1 MSIYL
6 KSKYGVINR
15 HAAASISDVAAAD
28 DDDYDGVGVDGLS
41 IMMMMMM
48 IIIIILIILFF
59 FLLLLLVLL
68 VC

>member
-41 IMMMMMM
+41 MMMMM
-48 IIIIILIILFF
+48 IIIILIILFF
-59 FLLLLLVLL
+59 FLLLLVLL

>member
-28 DDDYDGVGVDGLS
+28 DEDYDGVGVDGLS
-41 IMMMMMM
+41 MMVMM
-48 IIIIILIILFF
+48 IMIIIILIILF